1 MKMHLMIK
9 VLYLFVNL
17 YFNQKVS
24 KKSNLYT
31 TMVIGVLIF
40 QREILTFCVTQ
51 FSIQNCKLQS
61 FILIVQLLQRLSIQ
75 KCNKIFS
82 TLVVTPALLALSVNV
97 A

>member
-1 MKMHLMIK
+1 MIK
-9 VLYLFVNL
+9 VLYLFANF

-61 FILIVQLLQRLSIQ
+61 FILIVQLFQRLSIQ
-75 KCNKIFS
+75 KCNKISS
-82 TLVVTPALLALSVNV
+82 TLVVTPALLALSVSV